1 LDILEVPVVDPQ
13 ILPLSST
20 LTLVAAILALVATL
34 HVMLRWWAARWM
46 QRERARHTAHARED
60 ALQTAWLGRALRDS
74 VAPLGAL
81 LWIHAV
87 YASARL
93 LLRHLPTHV
102 ASAGLL
108 SGLYRPAVVLAMF
121 WLLLRAGR
129 AIDGYLSTLASRTIT
144 SWDDLLLP
152 LAGKAARRGLP
163 VLAFILGAPAL
174 STTPAVAE
182 ILQNT
187 TSLILIAVV
196 AMFLAE
202 AVGTSASFVLQKYR
216 LDARDNLQA
225 RAVHTQVMVL
235 KKVAL
240 SIIGIFTLASMLMVF
255 DSVRQFG
262 ASILASAG
270 IAGIMLGLAAQR
282 TIATLLAGFQIALT
296 QPIRV
301 DDVVIVDNEWG
312 RIEDVTLTYVVVRI
326 WDERRL
332 IVPITHFIEQPFQNW
347 TRSSAAILGT
357 VFLHV
362 DYQAPIDVLRAEF
375 TRILEASPNWDG
387 RVNVLQVTEAKE
399 HTLQIRAL
407 ASAAD
412 SSRAWDLRCEVREQL
427 VTFLQRHCPDGLPRI
442 RAAFVDANTPEPAG
456 TGSRHASMG

>member
-1 LDILEVPVVDPQ
+1 M
-13 ILPLSST
+13 LPLWST
-20 LTLVAAILALVATL
+20 LTLIAAILALVAAL
-34 HVMLRWWAARWM
+34 HVTLRWWTERWTRR
-46 QRERARHTAHARED
+46 QRVLRTGHARED
-60 ALQTAWLGRALRDS
+60 ALQTAWLARAMRDCF
-74 VAPLGAL
+74 APIGAL
-81 LWIHAV
+81 IWLHAV
-87 YASARL
+87 YVSARL
-93 LLRHLPTHV
+93 LLRHLPADT

-121 WLLLRAGR
+121 WLILRAGR
-129 AIDGYLSTLASRTIT
+129 AIDGYLSTLASRTAA

-196 AMFLAE
+196 AMFLVE
-202 AVGTSASFVLQKYR
+202 AVGTSASFVLQNYR

-240 SIIGIFTLASMLMVF
+240 TIIGIFTLASMLMVF

-270 IAGIMLGLAAQR
+270 IAGIIIGLAAQR
-282 TIATLLAGFQIALT
+282 TLATLLAGFQIALT

-301 DDVVIVDNEWG
+301 DDVVIVENEWG

-347 TRSSAAILGT
+347 TRSSSDILGT

-362 DYQAPIDVLRAEF
+362 DYQAPIDTLRTEF
-375 TRILEASPNWDG
+375 TRILEASSNWDG

-427 VTFLQRHCPDGLPRI
+427 VTFLQRRCPDGLPRI
-442 RAAFVDANTPEPAG
+442 RAAVIDANTAEPAG
-456 TGSRHASMG
+456 TASRHATMG

>member
-1 LDILEVPVVDPQ
+1 
-13 ILPLSST
+13 
-20 LTLVAAILALVATL
+20 
-34 HVMLRWWAARWM
+34 M
-46 QRERARHTAHARED
+46 
-60 ALQTAWLGRALRDS
+60 RDC
-74 VAPLGAL
+74 VAPIGAL
-81 LWIHAV
+81 MWLHAV
-87 YASARL
+87 YASARVL
-93 LLRHLPTHV
+93 LPHLPAGAV
-102 ASAGLL
+102 PAGLL
-108 SGLYRPAVVLAMF
+108 SGLYRPAVVLAIF

-129 AIDGYLSTLASRTIT
+129 AIDGYLSTLASRTVA

-182 ILQNT
+182 IVQNT

-196 AMFLAE
+196 ALFLVE
-202 AVGTSASFVLQKYR
+202 AVGASTSLVLQKYR

-240 SIIGIFTLASMLMVF
+240 TVIGIFTLASMLMVF

-270 IAGIMLGLAAQR
+270 IAGIVIGLAAKR
-282 TIATLLAGFQIALT
+282 TLATLLAGFQIALT

-301 DDVVIVDNEWG
+301 DDVVIVENEWG
-312 RIEDVTLTYVVVRI
+312 RIEDITLTYVVVRV

-347 TRSSAAILGT
+347 TRSSSEILGT

-362 DYQAPIDVLRAEF
+362 DYHAPIDALRTEF
-375 TRILEASPNWDG
+375 TRILEASANWDG
-387 RVNVLQVTEAKE
+387 RVNVLQVTEARE

-412 SSRAWDLRCEVREQL
+412 SSRAWELRCEVREQL
-427 VTFLQRHCPDGLPRI
+427 VAFLQRRCPDGLPRI
-442 RAAFVDANTPEPAG
+442 RAAVVDANTAG
-456 TGSRHASMG
+456 RVGAASRHASIG